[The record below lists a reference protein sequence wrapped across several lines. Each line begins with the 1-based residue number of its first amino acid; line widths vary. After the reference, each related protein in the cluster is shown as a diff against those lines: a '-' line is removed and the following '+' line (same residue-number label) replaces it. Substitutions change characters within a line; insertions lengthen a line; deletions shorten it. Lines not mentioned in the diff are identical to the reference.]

1 MKKDFTKGRSTIHYE
16 LCKVFYSLL
25 INLFANYLVFLQVQP
40 TYFSLLFIMF
50 IDILN
55 DVIISTLW

>member
-1 MKKDFTKGRSTIHYE
+1 MKKDFVKGRSTTRYE
-16 LCKVFYSLL
+16 LRKVFYSLL

-50 IDILN
+50 IDIPN

>member
-1 MKKDFTKGRSTIHYE
+1 MKKDFVKGRSTTRYE
-16 LCKVFYSLL
+16 LRKVFYSLL

-50 IDILN
+50 IYILN

>member
-1 MKKDFTKGRSTIHYE
+1 MKKDFAKGRSTTRYE
-16 LCKVFYSLL
+16 LRKVFYSLL

-40 TYFSLLFIMF
+40 TGFGLCFIMF
-50 IDILN
+50 IYILD

>member
-1 MKKDFTKGRSTIHYE
+1 MKKDFVKGRSTTRYE
-16 LCKVFYSLL
+16 LRKVFYSLL

-40 TYFSLLFIMF
+40 TYFSLFFIMF

>member
-1 MKKDFTKGRSTIHYE
+1 MKKDFVKGRSTTRYE
-16 LCKVFYSLL
+16 LRKVFNSLL

>member
-1 MKKDFTKGRSTIHYE
+1 MKKDFVKGRSTTRYE
-16 LCKVFYSLL
+16 LRKVFYSLL

-40 TYFSLLFIMF
+40 TYFSLLFIIF